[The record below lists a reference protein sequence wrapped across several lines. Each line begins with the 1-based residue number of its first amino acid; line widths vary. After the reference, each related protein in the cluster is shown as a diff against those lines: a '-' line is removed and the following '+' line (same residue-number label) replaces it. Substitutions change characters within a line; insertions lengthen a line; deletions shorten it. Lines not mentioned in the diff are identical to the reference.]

1 MGRALVLSGETR
13 HGLVAIREL
22 ARADVSVTA
31 GSSSSISPARV
42 SCYTDRF
49 VRYPDPREDAARFV
63 TTLTTELADRDYELL
78 LPISGETVAPVVEH
92 REVFEEYAT
101 VPFPRSDRFRV
112 CNDKFRTMQAASEA
126 GITCPRT
133 VRPDE
138 VGIDGAVEAL
148 EFPVIVKPQ
157 TGRSR
162 NGVSLCESR
171 EELETAVERT
181 RAAHGPVVVQ
191 SFVPNGG
198 ERGVYTIYD
207 TDGELQG
214 VTVQQRLR
222 SNHPDGGPSTLRE
235 TVDDPA
241 LVAQT
246 DRLLSALDW
255 EGVAMAEYRID
266 AETGEPHLIEI
277 NPRLWGSLRLT
288 IAAGV
293 NVPVMLYRM
302 ASGES
307 PEPALDYERGVR
319 AHWVFGDAYQVLAR
333 ENRLAAA
340 ATFCRT
346 LARRYRRDILSVDDP
361 LPAVAYGFGGL
372 WRQLRT

>member
-22 ARADVSVTA
+22 DRAGVSVTA
-31 GSSSSISPARV
+31 GSSSSLSPSRV
-42 SCYTDRF
+42 SRHTDRF
-49 VRYPDPREDAARFV
+49 VRYPDPRDDAAGFV
-63 TTLTTELADRDYELL
+63 TTLATELADSDYELVV
-78 LPISGETVAPVVEH
+78 PISGETVAPVVEH
-92 REVFEEYAT
+92 REVLEEYAT
-101 VPFPRSDRFRV
+101 VPFPRSDRFRI
-112 CNDKFRTMQAASEA
+112 CHDKYRTMRAAADA

-133 VRPDE
+133 VRPAE
-138 VGIDGAVEAL
+138 VGIDGTADAL
-148 EFPVIVKPQ
+148 DFPVIVKPQ
-157 TGRSR
+157 SGRSR
-162 NGVSLCESR
+162 NGVSRCDSR
-171 EELETAVERT
+171 EELEAAVERT
-181 RAAHGPVVVQ
+181 RSAYGPVIVQ

-198 ERGVYTIYD
+198 ERGVYTVYD
-207 TDGELQG
+207 RNGELSG

-235 TVDDPA
+235 TVDDPE

-246 DRLLSALDW
+246 DRLLSSLDW
-255 EGVAMAEYRID
+255 EGVAMAEYRLD

-302 ASGES
+302 ATGES

-319 AHWVFGDAYQVLAR
+319 AHWVFGDAYQVLIR

-346 LARRYRRDILSVDDP
+346 LARRYRRDIVSLEDP

-372 WRQLRT
+372 WRQLRA